1 MNYPSLSNNTGGFK
15 AIKLLF
21 VVLALL
27 VAGLLVYGTY
37 LWQQR
42 EVDSL
47 NQKISTLNDQI
58 KQSKSSDTTTAQN
71 QTPPPTVTYT
81 SLNGVSIKLFR
92 PEKGELVT
100 TPLVVMGEVPG
111 NWSFEASFPVKLL
124 DSNGKVLADESAELQ
139 ADWMTDSMVPFVTKL
154 TYNAN
159 EVTKGT
165 TGKLVLS
172 KDNPS
177 GLEKNDDSLTI
188 EVKF

>member
-1 MNYPSLSNNTGGFK
+1 MNYPSLSNHTGGFK

-47 NQKISTLNDQI
+47 NQKISTLNAQI
-58 KQSKSSDTTTAQN
+58 KQSKNSDTTTTQN
-71 QTPPPTVTYT
+71 QVPEQTMTYT
-81 SLNGVSIKLFR
+81 SLKGVSIKLFR
-92 PEKGELVT
+92 PEKGDLVT

-124 DSNGKVLADESAELQ
+124 DSNGKVLADETAELQ

-159 EVTKGT
+159 DVTKGT
-165 TGKLVLS
+165 TGKLVLT

>member
-47 NQKISTLNDQI
+47 NQKISTLNNQI
-58 KQSKSSDTTTAQN
+58 KQSKNSDTTTTQN
-71 QTPPPTVTYT
+71 QTAQPTMTYK
-81 SLNGVSIKLFR
+81 SLKGVSIKLFR
-92 PEKGELVT
+92 PEEGELVT

-111 NWSFEASFPVKLL
+111 NWSFEASFPVRIL
-124 DSNGKVLADESAELQ
+124 DSNGKVLADETAELQ

>member
-81 SLNGVSIKLFR
+81 SLKGVSIKLFR
-92 PEKGELVT
+92 PETGELVT

>member
-58 KQSKSSDTTTAQN
+58 KQSKSSDTTTTQN
-71 QTPPPTVTYT
+71 QTPPSTMTYT
-81 SLNGVSIKLFR
+81 SLKGVSIKLFR

-124 DSNGKVLADESAELQ
+124 DSNGKVLADETAELQ

>member
-47 NQKISTLNDQI
+47 NQKISTLNAQI
-58 KQSKSSDTTTAQN
+58 KQSKNSDTTTTQN
-71 QTPPPTVTYT
+71 QVPEQTMTYT
-81 SLNGVSIKLFR
+81 SLKGVSIKLFR
-92 PEKGELVT
+92 PEKGDLVT

-124 DSNGKVLADESAELQ
+124 DSNGKVLADETAELQ

-159 EVTKGT
+159 DVTKGT
-165 TGKLVLS
+165 TGKLVLT